1 MKKTVFII
9 AICVLS
15 LGFISCGSTAP
26 CGLSQKTEKQKQN
39 KYEQK
44 KVLVAETI
52 TTNTNN

>member
-9 AICVLS
+9 AICVFS